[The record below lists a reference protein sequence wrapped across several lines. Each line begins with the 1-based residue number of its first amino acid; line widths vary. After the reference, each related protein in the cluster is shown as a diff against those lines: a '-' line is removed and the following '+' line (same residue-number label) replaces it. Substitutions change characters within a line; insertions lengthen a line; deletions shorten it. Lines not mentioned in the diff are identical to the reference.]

1 MDKCKLVT
9 ISNIQYEEIIKNV
22 TRGRPKAGVTP
33 ETKVN
38 AVKVTATVSIDE
50 AKVAQKI
57 EEEILYI
64 IATNDLNRKWTM
76 AELLSIYKRQSVI
89 ERCWRCCKNPKFFVD
104 AIYLNKPSRIDA
116 LLWLMS
122 LALLVY
128 AGIEYK
134 VRKTMADNGL
144 TIPSPDQRTQQEKP
158 TLMRLF
164 QYIANQNVQIT
175 LASGNTTISYFSET
189 LQNLLRAMG
198 KRWVMYFNSNYYK
211 MFS

>member
-1 MDKCKLVT
+1 
-9 ISNIQYEEIIKNV
+9 
-22 TRGRPKAGVTP
+22 
-33 ETKVN
+33 
-38 AVKVTATVSIDE
+38 
-50 AKVAQKI
+50 
-57 EEEILYI
+57 
-64 IATNDLNRKWTM
+64 
-76 AELLSIYKRQSVI
+76 
-89 ERCWRCCKNPKFFVD
+89 
-104 AIYLNKPSRIDA
+104 
-116 LLWLMS
+116 MS